1 MEQEVIYSVGGRGRL
16 SRRKR
21 GWGWEELEARGAQ
34 MKQALHA
41 DYSLNFVSREE
52 ANHTSAEAAREHAE
66 CTRMTAVGRMV
77 GFMTAEAT
85 GSSVISK
92 PILLGTDV
100 CAKRLVQAEMRR
112 SSH

>member
-1 MEQEVIYSVGGRGRL
+1 MLSARRQPARWASV
-16 SRRKR
+16 
-21 GWGWEELEARGAQ
+21 
-34 MKQALHA
+34 
-41 DYSLNFVSREE
+41 DP
-52 ANHTSAEAAREHAE
+52 EAAREHAE

-112 SSH
+112 PSH